1 MAQRNRLDLIKT
13 YTSTSEYLMPFIKV
27 SSLDQRQRFNIT
39 IEAEKIYNNDKLQRD
54 ECLFICSAR

>member
-13 YTSTSEYLMPFIKV
+13 YTSTCEYLMPFIKV
-27 SSLDQRQRFNIT
+27 SSLDQRFNIT